1 MESPANKTFI
11 DYDSE
16 PVKYCSRCY
25 SLKIKYVEAIHSDC
39 CSVCGCTDTAETTI
53 DKWEKLYEDRYGQ
66 KFVQPSG
73 NPRNSPIFKLSISAL
88 KGLIF
93 NKMPYKR
100 IARALYPNFPLHL
113 SKADS
118 IVLLFDKISKDNKL
132 DDLRFALINFLK
144 TNKNGRDK
152 EGTSGRNEANK
163 KG

>member
-1 MESPANKTFI
+1 MNTPANKAFV

-16 PVKYCSRCY
+16 PVKYCSKCY

-53 DKWEKLYEDRYGQ
+53 DKWEKLYEGRYGQ
-66 KFVQPSG
+66 KYVQPSC

-93 NKMPYKR
+93 NKIPYKR
-100 IARALYPNFPLHL
+100 IARILYPNFPLHL

-144 TNKNGRDK
+144 TNKNGR
-152 EGTSGRNEANK
+152 EEESTSGRNET